1 MTAIGQPIEM
11 SEARLRVTGELP
23 FAGNVR
29 IPGLLHGRILRSHVA
44 HGRIVK
50 LNAAAAERRRG
61 VVAVLTG
68 RDLTGDGI
76 EPFYGPVYP
85 DRPLVAID
93 RVRFAG
99 EPVAAVIAED
109 LDVAEE
115 ALGLIEIEY
124 APLPTLLTAEEA
136 IHPDAPAIHEGIRQR
151 DYLTFPDLVLHP
163 GVGKNVCNWFPLR
176 RGDIESGFQQA
187 DEIFSATYRT
197 PAQQHVPLEPHTT
210 IAAIDGDDVD
220 IWTASAAPFTV
231 RAQVAETLRVPTSHV
246 RVRTLNLG
254 GAFGA
259 KTYPRLEPLV
269 VAMSWKAGGRPV
281 KVALRPSE
289 EFYTITRHASTVELK
304 TGVRRDGT
312 IVAREVRALWA
323 AGAYADISP
332 RLIKNGGYSSAGPY
346 SIPNVK
352 IDSYAI
358 YTNTTPSG
366 GFRGYGVPQVA
377 WAYESQMDEIAA
389 GLGIDPL
396 ELRLRNVVRDG
407 DEFATGQVMEDMHL
421 DEMLGG
427 ISTWLTAPGPLQRTI
442 PSLPPKSSLVA
453 SPIVI
458 ISRGVARGRGIA
470 CIVKTTGTP
479 STSSAGLRLN
489 DDGSLSVLTSTVEIG
504 QGSRTSLRQIAAD
517 AVGVPVEWVGIS
529 YPDTI
534 VTPWDQTTSSS
545 RSTLMMGGAIRQAGA
560 ELRRQLIEL
569 ASAELEVDP
578 SDTEIEEGRVVVLGY
593 PEGARTFGELI
604 RRAGVGNLLATA
616 VNRSEG
622 SLDPET
628 GQGVVTPHFYHAVAG
643 AEVEVDLETG
653 LLSVARL
660 RSATWAGQVIHPVLA
675 ELQCEGNMAFGVG
688 QALFEEIINDNGQI
702 VNPTLADY
710 MIPSILDLGA
720 DWSAD
725 VLEQGRDGRVHGLG
739 ESTAA
744 AVPAAIGNALFD
756 AVGIRI
762 RELPLRPERVLQAVR
777 AASNRRQELM
787 LGSPEASNAD
797 DGIQSQ
803 SAR

>member
-1 MTAIGQPIEM
+1 MTAIGRPIEM
-11 SEARLRVTGELP
+11 SEARLRVSGELP

-29 IPGLLHGRILRSHVA
+29 VPGLLHGRILRSHVA
-44 HGRIVK
+44 HGRIVH
-50 LNAAAAERRRG
+50 LDVSAAERIPG

-68 RDLTGDGI
+68 RDLTGEGI
-76 EPFYGPVYP
+76 EPFYGPVFP

-109 LDVAEE
+109 LDAADE
-115 ALGLIEIEY
+115 AVGLIEVEY
-124 APLPTLLTAEEA
+124 EPLPPLLTAEDA
-136 IHPDAPAIHEGIRQR
+136 ISPDAPSIHEEVRVR

-176 RGDIESGFQQA
+176 RGDVESGFRQA

-210 IAAIDGDDVD
+210 IAAIDGDNVN

-231 RAQVAETLRVPTSHV
+231 RAQVAETLRVPTSKV
-246 RVRTLNLG
+246 RVRVLNLG

-269 VAMSWKAGGRPV
+269 VAMSWRAGGRPV

-346 SIPNVK
+346 RIPNVK

-389 GLGIDPL
+389 GLGIDPHD
-396 ELRLRNVVRDG
+396 LRLRNVVRDG

-421 DEMLGG
+421 DEMLRG
-427 ISTWLTAPGPLQRTI
+427 ISTWLMAPGPLERAER
-442 PSLPPKSSLVA
+442 PSSPALVTSS
-453 SPIVI
+453 
-458 ISRGVARGRGIA
+458 RVARGRGTA

-517 AVGVPVEWVGIS
+517 AVGVPVESVGIS
-529 YPDTI
+529 YPDTV

-560 ELRRQLIEL
+560 DLRRQLLEL
-569 ASAELEVDP
+569 ASEQLEVDP
-578 SDTEIEEGRVVVLGY
+578 SDTQIEEGRVVVLGY
-593 PEGARTFGELI
+593 PEGARTFREVI
-604 RRAGVGNLLATA
+604 RRAGVGNLVATA

-622 SLDPET
+622 HLDPET

-653 LLSVARL
+653 HLCILRL

-688 QALFEEIINDNGQI
+688 QALFEEIVNDNGQI

-720 DWSAD
+720 DWSAE

-756 AVGIRI
+756 AVGVRI
-762 RELPLRPERVLQAVR
+762 RELPLRPERILR
-777 AASNRRQELM
+777 AIRS
-787 LGSPEASNAD
+787 SWPPEAE
-797 DGIQSQ
+797 DGEAGRSRRYTIP
-803 SAR
+803 AG

>member
-1 MTAIGQPIEM
+1 MTAVGQPVEM
-11 SEARLRVTGELP
+11 SEARLRVSGELP

-29 IPGLLHGRILRSHVA
+29 LPGLLHGRILRSHVPHA
-44 HGRIVK
+44 RIVG
-50 LNAAAAERRRG
+50 LDASRAERLPG
-61 VVAVLTG
+61 VVAILTG
-68 RDLTGDGI
+68 RDLTGGAI
-76 EPFYGPVYP
+76 EPLYGPVIP

-109 LDVAEE
+109 LDIADE
-115 ALGLIEIEY
+115 AVGLIEVEY
-124 APLPTLLTAEEA
+124 EPLPALLTAEEA
-136 IHPDAPAIHEGIRQR
+136 IEEDAPSIHEDVRLR
-151 DYLTFPDLVLHP
+151 DYKTFPDLVLHP

-176 RGDIESGFQQA
+176 RGDVEAGFREA
-187 DEIFSATYRT
+187 DEIFTGTFRT

-210 IAAIDGDDVD
+210 IAAVEDGGAT
-220 IWTASAAPFTV
+220 IWTSSAAPFTV
-231 RAQVAETLRVPTSHV
+231 RAQVAETLRIPASKV
-246 RVRTLNLG
+246 RVLTLNVG

-269 VAMSWKAGGRPV
+269 VAMSWRAGGRPV

-312 IVAREVRALWA
+312 IVARQVRILWA

-346 SIPNVK
+346 RIPNVT

-389 GLGIDPL
+389 SMAIDPL
-396 ELRLRNVVRDG
+396 ELRLRNVVHDG

-421 DEMLGG
+421 DEML
-427 ISTWLTAPGPLQRTI
+427 
-442 PSLPPKSSLVA
+442 
-453 SPIVI
+453 
-458 ISRGVARGRGIA
+458 RGVSGWLGPADGGARPQRRSTSPKAERKAHGRGIA
-470 CIVKTTGTP
+470 CIVKTTVTP

-489 DDGSLSVLTSTVEIG
+489 DDGSLNVLTSTVEIG
-504 QGSRTSLRQIAAD
+504 QGSRTALRQIAAD
-517 AVGVPVEWVGIS
+517 AVGVPFDTVQIS
-529 YPDTI
+529 YPDTA

-545 RSTLMMGGAIRQAGA
+545 RSTLMMGGAIRQAA
-560 ELRRQLIEL
+560 IELRRQLLDL
-569 ASAELEVDP
+569 ASEQFEVAPADIAI
-578 SDTEIEEGRVVVLGY
+578 DDARITVRGY
-593 PEGARTFGELI
+593 PEGSRSFAEII
-604 RRAGVGNLLATA
+604 RRARMGNILASA
-616 VNRSEG
+616 VNRTEG

-643 AEVEVDLETG
+643 AEIEVDLETG
-653 LLSVARL
+653 VLRIVRL
-660 RSATWAGQVIHPVLA
+660 RSSTWAGQVIHPVLA
-675 ELQCEGNMAFGVG
+675 ELQCEGNMVFGVG
-688 QALFEEIINDNGQI
+688 QALFEEIVNDNGQI
-702 VNPTLADY
+702 VNPNLGDY

-720 DWSAD
+720 DWSAEI
-725 VLEQGRDGRVHGLG
+725 LEEGRHGRVHGLG

-744 AVPAAIGNALFD
+744 AIPAAIGNALFD
-756 AVGIRI
+756 AIGVRI
-762 RELPLRPERVLQAVR
+762 RELPLRPERILQAWVR
-777 AASNRRQELM
+777 ASSDRHD
-787 LGSPEASNAD
+787 S
-797 DGIQSQ
+797 DG
-803 SAR
+803 